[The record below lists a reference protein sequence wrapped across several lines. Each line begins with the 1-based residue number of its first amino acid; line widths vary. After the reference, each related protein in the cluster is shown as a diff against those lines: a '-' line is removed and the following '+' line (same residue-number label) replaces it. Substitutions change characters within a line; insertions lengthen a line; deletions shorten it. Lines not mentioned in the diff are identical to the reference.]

1 MLVFA
6 WNLSLFYC
14 RFDEIRLQLPQMMMN
29 SKGYFSIDQT
39 AQFAITAASALEDTK
54 GKDIV
59 ILKLTDVSS
68 IADYF
73 VIATGDGNV
82 HIKALA
88 DKVRTALSK
97 QNKKISHTE
106 GFESKN
112 WVLLD
117 YYSVVIHIFS
127 DDAREYYSLENLW
140 GDAIQL
146 SIENGELKKAV

>member
-1 MLVFA
+1 M
-6 WNLSLFYC
+6 
-14 RFDEIRLQLPQMMMN
+14 
-29 SKGYFSIDQT
+29 KGSCNIDPTSQY
-39 AQFAITAASALEDTK
+39 AITAVNALDEIK

-59 ILKLTDVSS
+59 ILELTDVSS

-73 VIATGDGNV
+73 VIATGDGHV

-117 YYSVVIHIFS
+117 YYSIVVHIFS
-127 DDAREYYSLENLW
+127 EDARDYYGLENLW
-140 GDAIQL
+140 GDAVHL
-146 SIENGELKKAV
+146 LVEDGELKKAV